1 MYRYYS
7 TERPVLS
14 ETFPKL
20 DDNPV
25 SHIENFDARAYV
37 GKIGREAWGC
47 LEYEKPLT
55 KEQIAAFELVP
66 GPVTED
72 KWEICSLLCKA
83 LQKTRGASDLLSLE
97 FDPESEIV
105 TAIFTHGKRK
115 INVACDSGTAMILD
129 IVKPCHGGTYL

>member
-7 TERPVLS
+7 TERLVS
-14 ETFPKL
+14 AGTFPKL
-20 DDNPV
+20 ADNPV
-25 SHIENFDARAYV
+25 RHIENFDARAYV
-37 GKIGREAWGC
+37 GKIGREAWGY

-66 GPVTED
+66 DSVTED
-72 KWEICSLLCKA
+72 KEEICSLLCKA

-105 TAIFTHGKRK
+105 TAIFAGGNRK
-115 INVACDSGTAMILD
+115 INVAYDSGTSMIRD
-129 IVKPCHGGTYL
+129 IVNHLRC